1 MANNKVQLSDGTVLL
16 DLTGDTVTPATL
28 MAGVTAHSAAG
39 EPIVGEATSGG
50 MKPATLTLTSSDY
63 TGNVYGTFM
72 FVNSEGHADSLQ
84 YSFSPFTFPVTV
96 KTVIGGVVVFIPSG
110 FPGVPSYTN
119 LIGVEVL
126 KYSTTFYI
134 LVTSPQASINIY
146 NFD

>member
-16 DLTGDTVTPATL
+16 DLTGDTVTPDTL
-28 MAGVTAHSAAG
+28 LSGVTAHDAAG

-63 TGNVYGTFM
+63 TGNVYGTFLI
-72 FVNSEGHADSLQ
+72 VNSEGHAEQVQSS
-84 YSFSPFTFPVTV
+84 YSPFTFPVTI

-110 FPGVPSYTN
+110 FPGIPSYVD
-119 LIGVEVL
+119 LIGGECL

-134 LVTSPQASINIY
+134 LVTSPQASITIY